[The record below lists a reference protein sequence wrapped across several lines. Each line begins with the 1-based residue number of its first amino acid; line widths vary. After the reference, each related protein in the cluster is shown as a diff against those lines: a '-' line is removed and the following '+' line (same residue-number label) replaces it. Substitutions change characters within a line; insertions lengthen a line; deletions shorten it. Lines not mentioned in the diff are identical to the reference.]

1 MSQGFPPNFSEA
13 ELNCNSGAEC
23 PYPDRLRHLAW
34 TLQTIRE
41 YYGKPIRVNSG
52 YRSPEHNAK
61 IGGVRNS
68 QHVQAL
74 AADLAPTTGKA
85 EDLDR
90 LIAVVSGLAA
100 TGKIPNGGIGTYK
113 TFVHYDMRS
122 SGPARWKG

>member
-1 MSQGFPPNFSEA
+1 MSNYTPNFSEQ
-13 ELNCNSGAEC
+13 ELSCNSGADC

-34 TLQTIRE
+34 TLQTIRDA
-41 YYGKPIRVNSG
+41 YGKPIRVNSG

-74 AADLAPTTGKA
+74 AADLTPTTGETK
-85 EDLDR
+85 DLDR

-113 TFVHYDMRS
+113 TFVHYDMRPN
-122 SGPARWKG
+122 GPARWKG

>member
-34 TLQTIRE
+34 TLQAIRE

-90 LIAVVSGLAA
+90 LTAVVSGLAA

>member
-23 PYPDRLRHLAW
+23 PYPDRLGHLAW

-90 LIAVVSGLAA
+90 LTAVVSGLAA

>member
-23 PYPDRLRHLAW
+23 PYPDRLRNLAW

-90 LIAVVSGLAA
+90 LTAVVSGLAA